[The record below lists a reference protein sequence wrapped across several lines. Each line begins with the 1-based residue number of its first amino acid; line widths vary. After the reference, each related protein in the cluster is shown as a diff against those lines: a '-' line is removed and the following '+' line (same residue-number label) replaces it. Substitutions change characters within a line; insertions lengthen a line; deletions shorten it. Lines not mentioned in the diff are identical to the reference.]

1 MTRGIDTIA
10 PGSRV
15 RVTGDILAGDPANSQ
30 LIGREGVIGN
40 EDAGVD
46 VTVTF
51 DGDPVAYR
59 FNPSE
64 LQILTTATDCPHD
77 YRPTDSCPCC

>member
-1 MTRGIDTIA
+1 MTRGIDTIT

-15 RVTGDILAGDPANSQ
+15 RVTSDILAGDPANSE

-51 DGDPVAYR
+51 DGDPTAYR

-64 LQILTTATDCPHD
+64 LQVLAAATDCPHG